1 MLTWLEG
8 ATQGKVTFTSVK
20 TDTPMSLAIVE
31 EQHRQR
37 HVQNVELGLVE
48 QDTNSPLATRRTRS

>member
-8 ATQGKVTFTSVK
+8 ATLGQDIFTAAQ
-20 TDTPMSLAIVE
+20 TGTPMSLATVE

-48 QDTNSPLATRRTRS
+48 QDIN